1 MIELANAR
9 IVDPLHP
16 SNGKIDSLFIQQDRF
31 VAGSSKLCSQRID
44 LQGAWVLAGGIDIH
58 THIGGGKVNL
68 ARMLMAKV
76 LSPEERTVWPT
87 IQTGQMYA
95 SMGYTACFEP
105 AMLLSGARHTHLELC
120 DTPLLDHGAYVV
132 LGNEDW
138 LLEALGAQ
146 RCDDAALATL
156 VAWSI
161 QASRA
166 LAVKVVNPGGISA
179 FKFDQR
185 VLDVDTPHCRYGV
198 TPREVIRRLSA
209 AIDQLGLAH
218 PLHLHASNLGMPG
231 NIQATLQSLQATEGH
246 RVHLTHA
253 QFNSYTDQGPMGMG
267 SGAEL
272 LAAYVNSHPNVT
284 LDVGQVMF
292 GQTVTISADAMAQ
305 FRNLQHARP
314 NRSLVSD
321 FECQAGC
328 GVVPIRYQ
336 DKQYTHS
343 LQWTIGLELMLLVED
358 PWRIFLTTDHPNGG
372 PFTGYPHLIRLLMD
386 RTFRLAMLERL
397 HPAVRERTLLRELT
411 REYTLDEIAIV
422 TRAAP
427 AKILGLNG
435 LGSLNAGCLASLAAY
450 HPEAD
455 WESTFSQ
462 AMVVYKSGQPIIQ
475 QGQVVDWH
483 APCYGWRADIGY
495 DSDQLAGWADAIQQ
509 TLRMPVGS
517 LEITEHQAELLGR
530 SGEMISRSERAV

>member
-1 MIELANAR
+1 
-9 IVDPLHP
+9 
-16 SNGKIDSLFIQQDRF
+16 
-31 VAGSSKLCSQRID
+31 
-44 LQGAWVLAGGIDIH
+44 LAGGIDIH

-138 LLEALGAQ
+138 LLEALGTQ
-146 RCDDAALATL
+146 RCDDAALAAL

-161 QASRA
+161 HASRA

-185 VLDVDTPHCRYGV
+185 VLDVDTPHSRYGV

-209 AIDQLGLAH
+209 TIDQLGLAH

-231 NIQATLQSLQATEGH
+231 NIQATLQSLEATEGH

-372 PFTGYPHLIRLLMD
+372 PFTGYPHLMRLLMD
-386 RTFRLAMLERL
+386 RNFRLAMLERL

-411 REYTLDEIAIV
+411 REYTLDEIAIM

-427 AKILGLNG
+427 AKILGLSG
-435 LGSLNAGCLASLAAY
+435 LGSLNVGCLANLAAY
-450 HPEAD
+450 QPEAD
-455 WESTFSQ
+455 WESSFSQ

-509 TLRMPVGS
+509 TLRMPLGS

-530 SGEMISRSERAV
+530 SGEMISRSERAN